1 RRHLF
6 HRPGQPDRNIP
17 TGGSQVAG
25 DDKSIAAVV
34 SRTGQD
40 HSPIRLRKT
49 IQQRASRFLTRILHQ
64 YRTRHPELLNGIPVQ
79 IAHLLCSVEIQK
91 DVPPNRVITI
101 CTALS
106 GYADKDDGLS
116 TPSRNVHLITER
128 KTAVHPQSETGSE

>member
-1 RRHLF
+1 
-6 HRPGQPDRNIP
+6 
-17 TGGSQVAG
+17 
-25 DDKSIAAVV
+25 
-34 SRTGQD
+34 
-40 HSPIRLRKT
+40 
-49 IQQRASRFLTRILHQ
+49 
-64 YRTRHPELLNGIPVQ
+64 Q

-128 KTAVHPQSETGSE
+128 KTAVHPQSETGSEANLARLVPYGYKARARTSDPADHRPSTTAKAAAVSRVWVIER